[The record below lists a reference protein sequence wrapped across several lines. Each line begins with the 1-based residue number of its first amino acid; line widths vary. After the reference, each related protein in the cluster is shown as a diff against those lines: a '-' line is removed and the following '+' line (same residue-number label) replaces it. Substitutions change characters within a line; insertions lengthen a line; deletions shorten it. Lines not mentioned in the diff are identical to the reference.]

1 MVLLACAASFRDSH
15 AVEWYCEPVQRQSEG
30 CHAVPYEI
38 GVVSRLMTER
48 LGQLDKD
55 GQLRCTC
62 TGGMLHM
69 LPELTHCRA

>member
-1 MVLLACAASFRDSH
+1 
-15 AVEWYCEPVQRQSEG
+15 VQRQSEG

-62 TGGMLHM
+62 TGGMLYM